1 MKAKQVR
8 YDGEGNVLKVT
19 EHPAWFAYA
28 EKPLPYFL
36 VVLSNPEDNSKTTQ
50 IELDPNELLKE
61 LLGKYTMNLIKD
73 TKEKVELM
81 AKLAAEAEDETKLAE
96 TLTATLM
103 KVKF

>member
-8 YDGEGNVLKVT
+8 YDGEGNVTKVT

-61 LLGKYTMNLIKD
+61 LLGKYTMKLIGA

-81 AKLAAEAEDETKLAE
+81 AKLAVEAEDETKLAE
-96 TLTATLM
+96 TLTVTLM

>member
-1 MKAKQVR
+1 M
-8 YDGEGNVLKVT
+8 
-19 EHPAWFAYA
+19 
-28 EKPLPYFL
+28 
-36 VVLSNPEDNSKTTQ
+36 VLSNPEDNSKTTQ

-61 LLGKYTMNLIKD
+61 LLGKYTMNLVKD

-81 AKLAAEAEDETKLAE
+81 AKLAAEAEDETKIAE